1 MRTGE
6 DCEDL
11 DMSRPA
17 SYPRRQ
23 LAQEFRAFLRRRR
36 RHVLSLV
43 AIEVGLTAL
52 LSVVL
57 LMFWHRGP
65 ALWYVLGG
73 LHMLLICAVPGA
85 IGLAFLANSRTA
97 IWNLRGAMGESNTS
111 EVLQSARKQRIV
123 WGYVE
128 SVAVTG
134 GDIDHL
140 VVTRAGGVLAI
151 DSKWRNQVTADTL
164 TSDAAAARA
173 AARRAESILRSE
185 HVGTL
190 KREARARH
198 RDVGASFS
206 VTPVVVIWGAVR
218 HEMPDNAMRDG
229 VEFVPG
235 EKLGAWL
242 TARNDQ
248 PVDKAVADDL
258 LERLTAF
265 RDR

>member
-1 MRTGE
+1 M
-6 DCEDL
+6 L
-11 DMSRPA
+11 NMSKPA
-17 SYPRRQ
+17 SFPRHQ
-23 LAQEFRAFLRRRR
+23 LAVEFRAFLRRRR

-43 AIEVGLTAL
+43 AIEVCLTTL

-57 LMFWHRGP
+57 LVFWNRGP
-65 ALWYVLGG
+65 VLWYVLGG
-73 LHMLLICAVPGA
+73 LHMLLICAVPAA
-85 IGLAFLANSRTA
+85 IAIAFLTNSRTA

-111 EVLQSARKQRIV
+111 EVLKAARKQQVV
-123 WGYVE
+123 WGYIE

-151 DSKWRNQVTADTL
+151 DSKWRNKVTADVL

-185 HVGTL
+185 HVGAL

-218 HEMPDNAMRDG
+218 HEMPDSAIREG

-242 TARNDQ
+242 RARNDH
-248 PVDKAVADDL
+248 PVDKTVANDL
-258 LERLTAF
+258 LERLAAF

>member
-1 MRTGE
+1 M
-6 DCEDL
+6 L
-11 DMSRPA
+11 SMARPA
-17 SYPRRQ
+17 SFPRQQ
-23 LAQEFRAFLRRRR
+23 LAVEFRAFLRRRR

-57 LMFWHRGP
+57 LVFWHRGP

-73 LHMLLICAVPGA
+73 LHMLLICAVPAA

-111 EVLQSARKQRIV
+111 EVLQSARKQKVV

-128 SVAVTG
+128 SVAVT

-151 DSKWRNQVTADTL
+151 DSKWRNDVTADML

-198 RDVGASFS
+198 RGRWRIVLRHAGRGDLGCRPSRDARQRNA
-206 VTPVVVIWGAVR
+206 GRRGVR
-218 HEMPDNAMRDG
+218 PRREAGCMAHSP
-229 VEFVPG
+229 
-235 EKLGAWL
+235 
-242 TARNDQ
+242 Q
-248 PVDKAVADDL
+248 
-258 LERLTAF
+258 
-265 RDR
+265 

>member
-1 MRTGE
+1 MLG
-6 DCEDL
+6 
-11 DMSRPA
+11 MSKAA
-17 SYPRRQ
+17 SFPRQQ
-23 LAQEFRAFLRRRR
+23 LAVEFRAFLRRRR

-43 AIEVGLTAL
+43 AIEVGLTTL

-57 LMFWHRGP
+57 LVFWNRGP
-65 ALWYVLGG
+65 VLWYVLGG
-73 LHMLLICAVPGA
+73 LHMLLICAVPAA
-85 IGLAFLANSRTA
+85 IAIAFLTNSRTA

-111 EVLQSARKQRIV
+111 EVLKAARKQQVV
-123 WGYVE
+123 WGYIE

-140 VVTRAGGVLAI
+140 VVTCAGGVLAI
-151 DSKWRNQVTADTL
+151 DSKWRNKVTADVL

-185 HVGTL
+185 HVGAL

-198 RDVGASFS
+198 RDIGASFS

-218 HEMPDNAMRDG
+218 HEMPDSAIRDG

-242 TARNDQ
+242 RARNDH
-248 PVDKAVADDL
+248 PVAKTVANDL
-258 LERLTAF
+258 LKRLAAF

>member
-1 MRTGE
+1 M
-6 DCEDL
+6 L
-11 DMSRPA
+11 SMARPA
-17 SYPRRQ
+17 SFPRRQ
-23 LAQEFRAFLRRRR
+23 LDDEFRAFLNRRRS
-36 RHVLSLV
+36 HVLGLV

-52 LSVVL
+52 VSVVL
-57 LMFWHRGP
+57 LVFWDRGP
-65 ALWYVLGG
+65 ALWYVLGA

-85 IGLAFLANSRTA
+85 IALAFLANSRTA
-97 IWNLRGAMGESNTS
+97 IWNLRGAMGESNTN
-111 EVLQSARKQRIV
+111 EVLQSAKKQKAV
-123 WGYVE
+123 WGYIE

-151 DSKWRNQVTADTL
+151 DSKWRNEVTADML
-164 TSDAAAARA
+164 TSDAGAARA

-185 HVGTL
+185 HVGAL

-198 RDVGASFS
+198 RDFGASFS

-218 HEMPDNAMRDG
+218 HEMPDRVMREG

-242 TARNDQ
+242 SARSGQ
-248 PVDKAVADDL
+248 PVDEAVANEL
-258 LERLTAF
+258 LDRLAAF
-265 RDR
+265 RNR

>member
-1 MRTGE
+1 M
-6 DCEDL
+6 L
-11 DMSRPA
+11 SMSKPA
-17 SYPRRQ
+17 SFPRQQ
-23 LAQEFRAFLRRRR
+23 LAVEFRAFLRRSR

-52 LSVVL
+52 VTVVL
-57 LMFWHRGP
+57 LVFWNRGP
-65 ALWYVLGG
+65 ALWYVLGA
-73 LHMLLICAVPGA
+73 LHMLLICAVPAAVA
-85 IGLAFLANSRTA
+85 IAFLTNSRTA

-111 EVLQSARKQRIV
+111 EVLKTARKQHAV
-123 WGYVE
+123 WGYIE

-151 DSKWRNQVTADTL
+151 DSKWRNKVTADVL

-185 HVGTL
+185 HVGAL

-218 HEMPDNAMRDG
+218 HEMPDSAIREG

-242 TARNDQ
+242 RARNDH
-248 PVDKAVADDL
+248 PVDKTVANDL
-258 LERLTAF
+258 LERLAAF